1 MTAPITKTPKYY
13 IRTYGHSSKNIM
25 KEMNRS
31 VLKIGYQF
39 SLLALATVS
48 QFLPAGKDDS
58 VEEEL

>member
-1 MTAPITKTPKYY
+1 
-13 IRTYGHSSKNIM
+13 M

-58 VEEEL
+58 VEEDL